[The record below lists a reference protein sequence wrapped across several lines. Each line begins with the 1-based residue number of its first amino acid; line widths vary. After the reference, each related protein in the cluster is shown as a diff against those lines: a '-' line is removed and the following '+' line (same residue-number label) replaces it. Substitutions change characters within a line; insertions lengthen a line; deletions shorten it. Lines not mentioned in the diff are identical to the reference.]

1 MEPQHRINDQI
12 EVPEVRLI
20 DAEGNQVGIV
30 AIEKA
35 KEMAEA
41 AELDLVE
48 VAPQATP
55 PVARILDYGKF
66 RYELAKKEKESRKKG
81 HQSKIKRIRVTPK
94 VDDHDFQVKLRSVRQ
109 FIEDGDKVK
118 ITVVFKGRMVTHKEL
133 GRSVIDRFIE
143 ETQDIAK
150 VEGDI
155 QMEGNRHMV
164 MTLQRK

>member
-1 MEPQHRINDQI
+1 M
-12 EVPEVRLI
+12 
-20 DAEGNQVGIV
+20 
-30 AIEKA
+30 
-35 KEMAEA
+35 
-41 AELDLVE
+41 
-48 VAPQATP
+48 
-55 PVARILDYGKF
+55 
-66 RYELAKKEKESRKKG
+66 
-81 HQSKIKRIRVTPK
+81 
-94 VDDHDFQVKLRSVRQ
+94 RQ